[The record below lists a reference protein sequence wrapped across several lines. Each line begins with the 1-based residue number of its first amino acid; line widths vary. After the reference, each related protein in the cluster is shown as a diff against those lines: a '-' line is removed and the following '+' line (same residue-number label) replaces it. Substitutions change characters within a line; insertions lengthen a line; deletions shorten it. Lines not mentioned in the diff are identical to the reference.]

1 MLTIKTQ
8 TCNAHIITAQM
19 YNAHTV
25 FTQQAFDKHRH
36 THWSWN
42 FRASYGTW
50 SFIIY
55 SQELTTGS

>member
-1 MLTIKTQ
+1 
-8 TCNAHIITAQM
+8 M